1 MQSDNLKDKIK
12 ITYISHYKA
21 NWAKATQVT
30 LVITGGR
37 VGGFNMDVYDID
49 TRQIVSSP
57 GGRKG
62 LDTRMNMKSGASSVP
77 SDRGGQ
83 TH

>member
-1 MQSDNLKDKIK
+1 
-12 ITYISHYKA
+12 
-21 NWAKATQVT
+21 
-30 LVITGGR
+30 
-37 VGGFNMDVYDID
+37 MDVYGID

-62 LDTRMNMKSGASSVP
+62 LDTRMNMRSGASSVP

>member
-21 NWAKATQVT
+21 NWAKATLVT

-49 TRQIVSSP
+49 TRQMSLHLVVEKVWTQ
-57 GGRKG
+57 G
-62 LDTRMNMKSGASSVP
+62 
-77 SDRGGQ
+77 
-83 TH
+83 